1 MQKSYFFHALKTSN
15 MIITHSL
22 DRYLD
27 FFTGRK
33 EFIAVQ
39 GTNHYYPI
47 KQELN
52 ESILTKHIEGIKTF
66 GAYVLTETSKCNF
79 ICIDIDIEKKELAQ
93 VNFADSNVKFE
104 FLKDQLIKFQEVLER
119 EFFKPENILYEDSGG
134 RGYHIWMF
142 FEQPIEG
149 YDALFLNE
157 ILKNK
162 LKELSFE
169 FFPKQPTLNDK
180 RKYGNLIKLP
190 LGEHKK
196 YNNRSR
202 FITLREGQIETITD
216 INENLKHLDSIA
228 KIKSEKVF
236 KIVNHYKKI
245 LKYETNTL
253 IKEEYEPTRRRI
265 YKNDIDKLFNNCSA
279 INTLKVKA
287 IKGNALNRIE
297 LTNLSNTLLSLKDSR
312 DYIHYLIKASLG
324 NKYSYQI
331 VEKELKLVEKLHPA
345 NCKTLISNGICKAYC
360 KPEFKKRCED
370 ESLRNSSPLHS
381 QVAISININ
390 ESLTENVLEKICSIE
405 NIRLAYYRLKEYHKN
420 EDALFYDEFD
430 FILFEKDFDVN
441 IQLTSLMINNKV
453 DIPLIHYEKV
463 GIPKKIESDGNMAR
477 RTMAYSSVFDQI
489 IAQSIF
495 NIIGEI
501 LESNFHEN
509 SYGYR
514 QNYTNRKSY
523 NIFEDWRE
531 KYPSFRNTVLSKL
544 RDPEIKYYICCDI
557 KGYYDNIRKD
567 ILISQLRSII
577 ENSYVLELLEKIIN
591 SYSFDENNELGLPQ
605 GPAYARPLANLYL
618 NEFDKELKELSDGY
632 FRYVDDFFVLFD
644 SFEKATKVKEWIVNR
659 LDNLGLRLSDDES
672 KKAVITE
679 SADESILQDKI
690 NAVRYGIF
698 EDHKFLPNLNEQI
711 ISEFYETI
719 IERAYDAN
727 DKNKEIPSLIYFGT
741 TPHIEPRQK
750 EIIIDIVEELARKGK
765 FFPKKIKAIFPRLI
779 QIYTDLNK
787 DYYPFYQLLV
797 DSVNKTYFLIAV
809 YEKYINEK
817 KAHLDSLKKILTES
831 ISTEDPFLFGV
842 LLRIN
847 FTNPEVKIFNV
858 EKNLVE
864 KVNQIESTFL
874 SCKLLQSFDYFTLDT
889 QIQNEI
895 DKGFTT
901 NTNYLI
907 KKSLLSGIE
916 EVSTFR
922 EIDNN
927 LFKRILNNNNCQ
939 ILGECCKILS
949 LINGQKQLL
958 NTLIKFIEDEKPKYD
973 DFVVNLFGRKIYERY
988 KESNTRELEN
998 LIILYDD
1005 QPAEIKDAVKMVVSR
1020 IEDSFSSLTSVQ
1032 ADGYNLIEIYN
1043 GCSYYYAVNNSNN
1056 YREILPFIDSI
1067 NYQEIL
1073 RNIGELNDKLII
1085 PNANVEY
1092 NSTLK
1097 EIRLNSIIPESYIN
1111 ISEISF
1117 SLENNNDCF
1126 NLLKLIKILY
1136 QKSLIYHRITG
1147 RIPIII
1153 GNAIIN
1159 KETFDVLF
1167 TKKGKDVINQYHCD
1181 TEIIDSGNAENILK
1195 LIYSLIFNVLF
1206 KTKTEYDKYF
1216 DSNIN
1221 PKTGIQLFVYYL
1233 IKRIQNGNIRNE
1245 KVSYLIDLIQIENV
1259 DDEVSISYLFFSE
1272 KLKIDIYKNCEQFI
1286 NWKGITS
1293 CLIELYGD
1301 FALTYGKIDFSNTK
1315 FRDRIFLNKVYPI
1328 GLSKLSN
1335 NILNFNSNLNEL
1347 LTSFTVR
1354 FYLNYFQLIN
1364 TFTVY
1369 CLEIHSIFK
1378 SIIISKK
1385 EISPFLENINVIA
1398 CEDVSMNLDKS
1409 ELRNLNR
1416 LIKLYNS
1423 SGNNIFNSSINYSL
1437 KEISILCLLVNF
1449 GFSIEGNKII
1459 IKRTKLRKDEILIDL
1474 FIIQNP
1480 IIEKTIYFYISLIN
1494 DSLKNHYRCP
1504 NILIDELQQNKT
1516 KIQTLLFLLRKVQKK
1531 HGIKRRQNKYYKNIY
1546 KKFELNRLI
1555 YKKFE
1560 IPISLIN
1567 NNPFTD
1573 IFNNFEREGNLQYEK
1588 KNGTIFNIIIPDKR
1602 FDILYKKLKKGK
1614 FFGYKFSLYYHN
1626 KGLLIWDL
1634 IISIALGAVYIYLF
1648 TIKLDEYSSA
1658 LGSLE
1663 LCKKILWI
1671 PSALF
1676 IVKCYYD
1683 LKYWIKGFDPFL
1695 FTSNN

>member
-1 MQKSYFFHALKTSN
+1 
-15 MIITHSL
+15 MIITHRL

-27 FFTGRK
+27 YFTGRK

-66 GAYVLTETSKCNF
+66 GAYVLTKTSKCNF
-79 ICIDIDIEKKELAQ
+79 ICIDIDIEKKELTQ
-93 VNFADSNVKFE
+93 VNFADSSKKFE
-104 FLKDQLIKFQEVLER
+104 YLKDQLLKFQNILEK
-119 EFFKPENILYEDSGG
+119 ELFKPENILYEDSGG

-162 LKELSFE
+162 LKDLSFE
-169 FFPKQPTLNDK
+169 FFPKQPTLNEK

-202 FITLREGQIETITD
+202 FYTLKDGKIEIIND
-216 INENLKHLDSIA
+216 INENLKHLDSVV
-228 KIKSEKVF
+228 KIESEKVF
-236 KIVNHYKKI
+236 EIVNQYKKI
-245 LKYETNTL
+245 LKYETNIL
-253 IKEEYEPTRRRI
+253 IKEEYGPRRRKI

-279 INTLKVKA
+279 INALKDKA
-287 IKGNALNRIE
+287 IKGNALTHIE

-312 DYIHYLIKASLG
+312 EYIHYLIKGSLG
-324 NKYSYQI
+324 NKYSYQ
-331 VEKELKLVEKLHPA
+331 VAEKELKLVEKLQPA
-345 NCKTLISNGICKAYC
+345 NCKTLINNGICKGYC

-370 ESLRNSSPLHS
+370 ESLRNTSPLHS
-381 QVAISININ
+381 QVSISLNVN
-390 ESLTENVLEKICSIE
+390 ESLSENILEKICSIE

-430 FILFEKDFDVN
+430 FIFFEKNFDINV
-441 IQLTSLMINNKV
+441 QLTSLMIKNRV
-453 DIPLIHYEKV
+453 DIPIIHYEKV
-463 GIPKKIESDGNMAR
+463 GIPKKIESDGKMVT

-514 QNYTNRKSY
+514 QNYTKRKSY

-567 ILISQLRSII
+567 ILVSQLRLII
-577 ENSYVLELLEKIIN
+577 ENPYVLELLEKIIS
-591 SYSFDENNELGLPQ
+591 SYSFDENNELGVPQ

-659 LDNLGLRLSDDES
+659 LDILGLKLSDDES

-679 SADESILQDKI
+679 SVDESILQDKI

-727 DKNKEIPSLIYFGT
+727 DKNKEIPTLIYFGT
-741 TPHIEPRQK
+741 TPQIEPRQK
-750 EIIIDIVEELARKGK
+750 EIIIDIVEELARNGE
-765 FFPKKIKAIFPRLI
+765 FFPKKIKNIFPRLI

-787 DYYPFYQLLV
+787 DYYPFFQLLD
-797 DSVNKTYFLIAV
+797 DSVTKTYFLIAV

-817 KAHLDSLKKILTES
+817 NLHLESLKKILTES
-831 ISTEDPFLFGV
+831 VSTEDPFLFGV

-847 FTNPEVKIFNV
+847 FTNPEVKIFNI

-864 KVNQIESTFL
+864 KVNNIESAFL
-874 SCKLLQSFDYFTLDT
+874 SCKLLLSVDYFKLET

-895 DKGFTT
+895 DKGFTI

-907 KKSLLSGIE
+907 KKALLSGIE
-916 EVSTFR
+916 GVSTFR

-927 LFKRILNNNNCQ
+927 LFKRILNNNYCQ

-973 DFVVNLFGRKIYERY
+973 DFVINLFGRKIYERY
-988 KESNTRELEN
+988 KESNNRELEN

-1005 QPAEIKDAVKMVVSR
+1005 QRAEIKDAVKMVVSR
-1020 IEDSFSSLTSVQ
+1020 IEDSYSSLTSVQ
-1032 ADGYNLIEIYN
+1032 ADGFNLIEIYN
-1043 GCSYYYAVNNSNN
+1043 GCSYYCSVENHKN
-1056 YREILPFIDSI
+1056 YREILPFTDSI
-1067 NYQEIL
+1067 IHQEII
-1073 RNIGELNDKLII
+1073 RNISELNDKIII
-1085 PNANVEY
+1085 PKTSVEY

-1097 EIRLNSIIPESYIN
+1097 EVRLNSRIPESYIN
-1111 ISEISF
+1111 ISEILF
-1117 SLENNNDCF
+1117 SLENNHDCF
-1126 NLLKLIKILY
+1126 NFLKLINILY
-1136 QKSLIYHRITG
+1136 QKSIIYHRITG
-1147 RIPIII
+1147 KIPIII
-1153 GNAIIN
+1153 GNAIVN

-1167 TKKGKDVINQYHCD
+1167 TKKGKDALNQYNCD
-1181 TEIIDSGNAENILK
+1181 TEIIDSSNSENILK
-1195 LIYSLIFNVLF
+1195 LIYSLIFNILF
-1206 KTKTEYDKYF
+1206 KTKTEFEKYI
-1216 DSNIN
+1216 DSNNN

-1233 IKRIQNGNIRNE
+1233 IKRIQNRNIGIE

-1272 KLKIDIYKNCEQFI
+1272 KLKIDIFKNCEQFI

-1293 CLIELYGD
+1293 GLIELYGD
-1301 FALTYGKIDFSNTK
+1301 FALTYGKIDFSNVN
-1315 FRDRIFLNKVYPI
+1315 FRDRIFLNKAYPSS
-1328 GLSKLSN
+1328 LSKLSK
-1335 NILNFNSNLNEL
+1335 NILNFNSNINKL
-1347 LTSFTVR
+1347 LTSFTDR

-1369 CLEIHSIFK
+1369 CLEIHSVFK
-1378 SIIISKK
+1378 SIVILKK
-1385 EISPFLENINVIA
+1385 KISPLSENIDIIA
-1398 CEDVSMNLDKS
+1398 CEGVSMNLDKS

-1423 SGNNIFNSSINYSL
+1423 SGNGIFNSSINYSL
-1437 KEISILCLLVNF
+1437 KEMSTLCLLVYF
-1449 GFSIEGNKII
+1449 DFSIEDNKIVI
-1459 IKRTKLRKDEILIDL
+1459 ERTKLKKDEILIDL

-1480 IIEKTIYFYISLIN
+1480 IIEKTIYFYISSIN
-1494 DSLKNHYRCP
+1494 DSLKNYYRCP
-1504 NILIDELQQNKT
+1504 DILIDELQQSKT
-1516 KIQTLLFLLRKVQKK
+1516 KIQTHLFLLRKVQKK

-1546 KKFELNRLI
+1546 KNFKIKRLI
-1555 YKKFE
+1555 GRNFE

-1573 IFNNFEREGNLQYEK
+1573 TFNNFERVGNLQYEK

-1602 FDILYKKLKKGK
+1602 FDTLYQNLKRGKLFRNKITYIYSGKLLLIVDLVLLAFFIFNIIQINFIINSDNTAGDRSSYLWVVRAFCWLIVTFFTGKILSIDISYWSRRIPNFINKLKGK
-1614 FFGYKFSLYYHN
+1614 
-1626 KGLLIWDL
+1626 
-1634 IISIALGAVYIYLF
+1634 
-1648 TIKLDEYSSA
+1648 
-1658 LGSLE
+1658 
-1663 LCKKILWI
+1663 
-1671 PSALF
+1671 
-1676 IVKCYYD
+1676 
-1683 LKYWIKGFDPFL
+1683 
-1695 FTSNN
+1695 